1 MFFYNSFSLSRS
13 SPSEVFLGK
22 GGLQLYSK
30 FIGEHP
36 CRNVISIKLLC
47 NFIEITLRHE
57 CSPVNLLRIF
67 RTPFSKNTYGGM
79 LLSIIDFIYMR

>member
-1 MFFYNSFSLSRS
+1 MAKCDFNKVALFS
-13 SPSEVFLGK
+13 
-22 GGLQLYSK
+22 
-30 FIGEHP
+30 
-36 CRNVISIKLLC
+36 
-47 NFIEITLRHE
+47 NFIEITLWHE